1 MTSIA
6 STPQGQRLLVEHR
19 LDRRPCGDGIELVLR
34 DQVLAV
40 GRDRLYVL
48 QHLEP
53 LEAIVV
59 VKPHA
64 VADDFQHVH
73 NAERIVAL
81 VRAQLAMVGMVDR
94 DQRVDAGALGGVEL
108 VFLQLATIG
117 RKRAEIVA
125 QELRLF
131 QKRP

>member
-1 MTSIA
+1 VTSIA

-64 VADDFQHVH
+64 VADDFQHIH
-73 NAERIVAL
+73 DAERIVAL
-81 VRAQLAMVGMVDR
+81 VRAQLAVVGMVDR
-94 DQRVDAGALGGVEL
+94 DQRVDAGALGGGN
-108 VFLQLATIG
+108 A
-117 RKRAEIVA
+117 RK
-125 QELRLF
+125 
-131 QKRP
+131 